1 MDNNLRL
8 DDSYFEEF
16 MSDPKFIPE
25 STKVRGLLNKFHKN
39 EARSS
44 FLFLK
49 CDSMNTFKKA
59 NCNYFKDVIF
69 PIKNIPKSIAGVEH
83 RTATRLKQIVLS
95 KALFDYVDNRLLIPT
110 PTLVVNNDRVRKSA
124 TDTSYLNKKFLSG
137 FVYSLINIQIQ
148 DLDNRTVL
156 SDKNINVV
164 WKVHIDERTIQKN
177 VMDK

>member
-25 STKVRGLLNKFHKN
+25 STKVKGLLNKFHKN

-49 CDSMNTFKKA
+49 CDSMDTFKKA
-59 NCNYFKDVIF
+59 NCNYFKDVIC
-69 PIKNIPKSIAGVEH
+69 PIKNIPSVER
-83 RTATRLKQIVLS
+83 RTATRLKQIVLV
-95 KALFDYVDNRLLIPT
+95 KALFDYIDNRLQIPT
-110 PTLVVNNDRVRKSA
+110 PTLAVNNDTVRRSA
-124 TDTSYLNKKFLSG
+124 TDTSYLNKKYLSG